1 MIPQNQYLQRNL
13 KILLIIREENKF
25 PKNINHFINDKA
37 NRHIFTFLN
46 KFLDFFLD
54 LHIKHIKKR

>member
-1 MIPQNQYLQRNL
+1 M
-13 KILLIIREENKF
+13 IREENKF

-54 LHIKHIKKR
+54 LHIKHINKR